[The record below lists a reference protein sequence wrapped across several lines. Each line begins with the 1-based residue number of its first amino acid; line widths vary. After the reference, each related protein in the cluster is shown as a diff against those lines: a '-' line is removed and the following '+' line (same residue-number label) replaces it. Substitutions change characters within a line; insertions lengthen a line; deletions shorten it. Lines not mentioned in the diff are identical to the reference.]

1 LQLDALAAAG
11 VTRGYTDRAFGA
23 LDRRPELCSMSAAL
37 LR

>member
-11 VTRGYTDRAFGA
+11 VTLGYTDRASGA
-23 LDRRPELCSMSAAL
+23 LDRRPELCRMSAAP